1 LKSRG
6 TTSWIKLAL
15 VLSAALFATA
25 LMART
30 ATEAGDAAAAA
41 SARTSRLQGSVAID
55 RRTWVI
61 GANVLVQRQDDPSQL
76 ILTSTD
82 AKGVFRVDGLA
93 DGEYRVDLTRDGLA
107 PIEKTDVS
115 LRFPFRAVV
124 EVTMKPVEGL
134 SSDAGREPELQG
146 VMTTDPLAV
155 RGEVRDRD
163 GAGVGEV
170 RVRFVRIDGSTDPRL
185 VRSSPEGTFEITDL
199 SAGEWRAEIWGV
211 GFLALRKSLELT
223 GDTRLDVVLVT
234 QPSDYKPTPLEL
246 MPPEHP
252 VAPAGLED
260 F

>member
-1 LKSRG
+1 MKSRG
-6 TTSWIKLAL
+6 TTCSITLAL
-15 VLSAALFATA
+15 VLSAALSAVAVPAQTETA
-25 LMART
+25 
-30 ATEAGDAAAAA
+30 AGEETGAAVV
-41 SARTSRLQGSVAID
+41 RTSRLQGRVVID
-55 RRTWVI
+55 RRTSVI
-61 GANVLVQRQDDPSQL
+61 GANVLVQRQDDASRL

-82 AKGVFRVDGLA
+82 AKGVFRVDGLT

-124 EVTMKPVEGL
+124 EVTMKPVEGP
-134 SSDAGREPELQG
+134 SSGAGRRPESQG
-146 VMTTDPLAV
+146 VMTIAPLAL

-170 RVRFVRIDGSTDPRL
+170 RLRFVRIDGSMDPRL

-211 GFLALRKSLELT
+211 GFLALRKTLELT

-234 QPSDYKPTPLEL
+234 QPSDYRPTPLEL
-246 MPPEHP
+246 IPPERP

-260 F
+260 I